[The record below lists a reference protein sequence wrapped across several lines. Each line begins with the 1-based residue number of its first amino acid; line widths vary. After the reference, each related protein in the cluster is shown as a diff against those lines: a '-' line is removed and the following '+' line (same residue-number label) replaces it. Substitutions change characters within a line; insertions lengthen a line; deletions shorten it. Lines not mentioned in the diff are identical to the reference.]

1 MADRIH
7 HFDGNVAM
15 KLGIRGTRGRE
26 TKIKTEKKWR
36 EGGERRRKET
46 REREERARGITAAL
60 SQRWGGWKEVEVH
73 SCRAPTPTYPLC
85 VRATFVHAP
94 LCLLCHPFFSS
105 PLHPSPR
112 LTTREVYG
120 ESTRKRE
127 RERERE
133 GTKPDT
139 KHRVA
144 RRRRGGG
151 GGGRRKE
158 GGTRGWR
165 EVSEQGGVG
174 APFVIYICVFYTLF
188 TASIILHFICSR
200 VGRSE
205 GRTHGKERNKGRRK
219 SFLVY

>member
-1 MADRIH
+1 MPRTNTDLPIVCKSH
-7 HFDGNVAM
+7 
-15 KLGIRGTRGRE
+15 L
-26 TKIKTEKKWR
+26 
-36 EGGERRRKET
+36 
-46 REREERARGITAAL
+46 RARTSLPPLPPFLLL
-60 SQRWGGWKEVEVH
+60 S
-73 SCRAPTPTYPLC
+73 SSS
-85 VRATFVHAP
+85 
-94 LCLLCHPFFSS
+94 FSS
-105 PLHPSPR
+105 FNHSRGLWR
-112 LTTREVYG
+112 IDE
-120 ESTRKRE
+120 KE